1 MLTDHSQQLLASAAI
16 ESLERI
22 RLDRARAPQRLKP
35 LLAYIEDNLFDST
48 LDVNQ
53 LKRSCGVRDNS
64 VPIQFHS
71 AVGRPPHGYIE
82 DRRLETACR
91 LLGDTNLKIW
101 QISELLGYSSIQVF
115 SRAFSRW
122 SGQRPTQFRKK
133 ARLSQQRDNGHNGHN
148 GTAVPR
154 KLNDQLDKH
163 FFFGPEALR
172 KALGGEL
179 SHIEA
184 NALIARLLKLYP
196 ACRGLLDNRSGSMA
210 DSGDL
215 HVAEDDVSGH
225 SNVDESALEVRLKG
239 TEIDRL
245 QAEEILKELLRTPR
259 DQHLRLVG
267 DLRLSTSTLFL
278 LLCDRSLTVSE
289 NDPEYGMHLARLALS
304 SVDTLAR
311 TLSDDA
317 VLTPLRG
324 VGTAHL
330 ANAEIAAGKLA
341 EAERHLMDAELHLSR
356 GQRSAADEGDLLL
369 FQAALRREQM
379 RFSDAHR
386 LLNRARELYQASG
399 EKDRMI
405 RLLVAQASLLCVE
418 GTPTAAVPYLEEA
431 ATLSDGREGESHLS
445 LLYNLLTVHTE
456 AKNFAEAA
464 ELLPQVRQLALA
476 YGDSYHRFRLR
487 WIEGVVLRELG
498 RFTDAE
504 SALLEA
510 RNAFSD
516 SSRAVDAA
524 LVLLDLA
531 ELYARQGRFADLE
544 GLSSSMVPLFGGLQ
558 QDREALVSLRLFQQ
572 AAEERSVT
580 RVVLEKARQSL
591 QKTRRQRA
599 A

>member
-91 LLGDTNLKIW
+91 LLADTNLKIW

-133 ARLSQQRDNGHNGHN
+133 ARQNQQQQDNGHNGALPH
-148 GTAVPR
+148 
-154 KLNDQLDKH
+154 KLNEQLDQH

-179 SHIEA
+179 SHVEA
-184 NALIARLLKLYP
+184 NALISRLLKLYP
-196 ACRGLLDNRSGSMA
+196 ACRGLMDHRSGGIA
-210 DSGDL
+210 DGGEL
-215 HVAEDDVSGH
+215 HVAEDDDAGH
-225 SNVDESALEVRLKG
+225 SNVGESALEVRLKG

-267 DLRLSTSTLFL
+267 DLRLSTSTLFH
-278 LLCDRSLTVSE
+278 LLCDRSLAVCE
-289 NDPEYGMHLARLALS
+289 NDPKYGLHLARLALS

-311 TLSDDA
+311 TLNDEA

-324 VGTAHL
+324 LGTAYL
-330 ANAEIAAGKLA
+330 ANAEIAAGKLTDA
-341 EAERHLMDAELHLSR
+341 EGHLIEAEGQLSR
-356 GQRSAADEGDLLL
+356 GQRSALEEGDLLL
-369 FQAALRREQM
+369 FQAALRREQS
-379 RFSDAHR
+379 RFSEAHR
-386 LLNRARELYQASG
+386 LLNRAREFYQVGA

-405 RLLVAQASLLCVE
+405 RLLVAQAALLGVE
-418 GTPTAAVPYLEEA
+418 GTPSAAIPYLEEA
-431 ATLSDGREGESHLS
+431 VQLSDGRDGESHLS
-445 LLYNLLTVHTE
+445 LLYNLLTVQTD

-464 ELLPQVRQLALA
+464 ELLPQVKQLALA
-476 YGDSYHRFRLR
+476 YGENHHRFRLR
-487 WIEGVVLRELG
+487 WVEGVVLRELG

-504 SALLEA
+504 TALLEA
-510 RNAFSD
+510 HHAFNDSD
-516 SSRAVDAA
+516 RAVDAA

>member
-35 LLAYIEDNLFDST
+35 LLAYIEDNLFDAT

-91 LLGDTNLKIW
+91 LLADTNLKIW

-133 ARLSQQRDNGHNGHN
+133 ARLNQKGGHATN
-148 GTAVPR
+148 GTVPH
-154 KLNDQLDKH
+154 KLNDKLDEH

-172 KALGGEL
+172 KALAGEL
-179 SHIEA
+179 SHVEA
-184 NALIARLLKLYP
+184 KALISRLLKLYP
-196 ACRGLLDNRSGSMA
+196 GCRSLLGQSSG
-210 DSGDL
+210 GDAGDMVL
-215 HVAEDDVSGH
+215 AEDDDVGR
-225 SNVDESALEVRLKG
+225 SNVDESALEFRLKG

-245 QAEEILKELLRTPR
+245 QAEEILKELLRTDR
-259 DQHLRLVG
+259 NQHLRLVG
-267 DLRLSTSTLFL
+267 DLRLSTSTLFH
-278 LLCDRSLTVSE
+278 LLCDRSYAVGE
-289 NDPEYGMHLARLALS
+289 RDPEYGIHLAKLALS

-311 TLSDDA
+311 TINDNT
-317 VLTPLRG
+317 VLTQLRG
-324 VGTAHL
+324 LGNAYLAH
-330 ANAEIAAGKLA
+330 AEIAAGELA
-341 EAERHLMDAELHLSR
+341 DAERRLLQAEGLM
-356 GQRSAADEGDLLL
+356 GQGPRNDVEEGDLLIIR
-369 FQAALRREQM
+369 AALRREQN
-379 RFSDAHR
+379 RFSEAHR
-386 LLNRARELYQASG
+386 LLSQARDHYQNSA
-399 EKDRMI
+399 EAERMI
-405 RLLVAQASLLCVE
+405 RLLVAQASLLHVE
-418 GTPTAAVPYLEEA
+418 STPSAAIPYLEEA
-431 ATLSDGREGESHLS
+431 AKLSNERNGEGHLAV
-445 LLYNLLTVHTE
+445 LNFLLTVHTE
-456 AKNFAEAA
+456 AKNYTEAA
-464 ELLPQVRQLALA
+464 ELLPQVKQLALA
-476 YGDSYHRFRLR
+476 YGDNDHRIRLR

-504 SALLEA
+504 TAFFESYSAFEG
-510 RNAFSD
+510 RS
-516 SSRAVDAA
+516 VDAA

-531 ELYARQGRFADLE
+531 ELYSRQGRFADLE
-544 GLSSSMVPLFGGLQ
+544 GLSSSIVPLFGSLQ
-558 QDREALVSLRLFQQ
+558 QDREALVSLRHFQQ

-591 QKTRRQRA
+591 QRTRRQRA

>member
-35 LLAYIEDNLFDST
+35 LLAYIEDNLFDAT

-91 LLGDTNLKIW
+91 LLADTNLKIW

-133 ARLSQQRDNGHNGHN
+133 ARLNQKGDHGNNGVVRH
-148 GTAVPR
+148 PLSE
-154 KLNDQLDKH
+154 KLDEH

-172 KALGGEL
+172 KALAGEL
-179 SHIEA
+179 SHVEA

-196 ACRGLLDNRSGSMA
+196 SCRGLLEHRS
-210 DSGDL
+210 SGDGGDMML
-215 HVAEDDVSGH
+215 SDDDDVGR
-225 SNVDESALEVRLKG
+225 SNVDESALEVHLKG

-245 QAEEILKELLRTPR
+245 QAEEILKELLRTHR

-267 DLRLSTSTLFL
+267 DLRLSTPTLFH
-278 LLCDRSLTVSE
+278 LLCDRSLAVSE
-289 NDPEYGMHLARLALS
+289 RDPDYGIHLAKLALS
-304 SVDTLAR
+304 SIDTLAR
-311 TLSDDA
+311 TIHDDS

-324 VGTAHL
+324 LGAATV
-330 ANAEIAAGKLA
+330 ANAEISAGKLA
-341 EAERHLMDAELHLSR
+341 DAERRLLQAEGMLNQGPRNEAH
-356 GQRSAADEGDLLL
+356 EGDLLL
-369 FQAALRREQM
+369 VRAALRREQK
-379 RFSDAHR
+379 RFSEAHR
-386 LLNRARELYQASG
+386 LLEQARDLYQVSA
-399 EKDRMI
+399 EADRMI
-405 RLLVAQASLLCVE
+405 RLLVAQASLLAVE
-418 GTPTAAVPYLEEA
+418 SSAAAAIPYLEEA
-431 ATLSDGREGESHLS
+431 AKLSQGQEGDRRLALLFS
-445 LLYNLLTVHTE
+445 LLTAHVD
-456 AKNFAEAA
+456 AKNYTDAA
-464 ELLPQVRQLALA
+464 EWLPQVRQLALA
-476 YGDSYHRFRLR
+476 FGDSYHRIQLR

-510 RNAFSD
+510 HNSFD
-516 SSRAVDAA
+516 NGSRQVDAA

-531 ELYARQGRFADLE
+531 ELYSRQGRFADLE
-544 GLSSSMVPLFGGLQ
+544 GLSSSIVPLFGGLQ

-580 RVVLEKARQSL
+580 RVVLENARQSL
-591 QKTRRQRA
+591 HKARRQRA